1 MMKHQLAL
9 EWIPGRFAICRLD
22 VRDAI
27 PTWAGRSSNL
37 LSITRTDRELSIV
50 AAEEA
55 VPESVKAERGWVALR
70 IAGTLDFSLI
80 GILSSLTGALAE
92 ANVPVFVISTHDT
105 DVLLV
110 RAEDAGRAE
119 TALSR
124 VAPFAPAQP
133 TSSKPKAATPTRS
146 RRC

>member
-1 MMKHQLAL
+1 MMKHQPAL

-22 VRDAI
+22 ARDAI
-27 PTWAGRSSNL
+27 PAWAGPSSNL

-55 VPESVKAERGWVALR
+55 VPDSVKAERGWVALR
-70 IAGTLDFSLI
+70 IAGTLDLSLI
-80 GILSSLTGALAE
+80 GILSRLTAALAE

-110 RAEDAGRAE
+110 RAGDADRAKA
-119 TALSR
+119 ALSR
-124 VAPFAPAQP
+124 VASLGREQP
-133 TSSKPKAATPTRS
+133 LPRDDGTG
-146 RRC
+146 